1 MSKNLLGT
9 ARNIRTR
16 IQSALVRE
24 DTAGNDTNYSQ
35 FCSFRSSAGICAN
48 VVCIGRLQFLD
59 FTLHRMIQ
67 RFEDEYPETR
77 IFSVPHSVPETSS
90 QNSGDGGNS
99 PGAVG
104 GNQANGNNADNENA
118 IDDEDTDQYAV
129 RLSRASSMTSLHSRA
144 MTSEEGHVHRLG
156 QNLRRDF
163 LSPSIDQTDDD
174 ESPSLLDDA
183 YIAALRGKLGRL
195 QDEQERSDLGD
206 KTFEE
211 LDSTVDD
218 LWTTQ
223 RQDAESFEKFKQSQ
237 IAAQINSGRRS
248 RPTTSEGKPSS

>member
-1 MSKNLLGT
+1 
-9 ARNIRTR
+9 
-16 IQSALVRE
+16 
-24 DTAGNDTNYSQ
+24 
-35 FCSFRSSAGICAN
+35 
-48 VVCIGRLQFLD
+48 
-59 FTLHRMIQ
+59 MIQ

-77 IFSVPHSVPETSS
+77 IFPAPHSVPETSS

-183 YIAALRGKLGRL
+183 YVAALRGKLGRL
-195 QDEQERSDLGD
+195 QDEQERSDPGN